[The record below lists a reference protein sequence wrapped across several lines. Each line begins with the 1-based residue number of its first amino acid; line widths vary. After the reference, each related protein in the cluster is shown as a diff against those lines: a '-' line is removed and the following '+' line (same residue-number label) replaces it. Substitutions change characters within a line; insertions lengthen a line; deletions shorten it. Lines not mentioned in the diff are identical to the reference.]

1 MLTRKEKET
10 NEPNRRFAKCKPK
23 KHPSTRVLLP
33 GSGKNQRT
41 RVDRK
46 GREGKTGT
54 VGMGSLFPF
63 ISTVKSKEGKGL
75 LLSAARFPSPVPVPV
90 VVAPV
95 VLVRP
100 PSPFPGPPHHFP
112 FRLQPWRRSRSTSTR
127 TTSPARWRRSSTPP
141 ARRSLKNLP
150 LSWCVRLFFA
160 RVFWLV
166 WSSCERFGCFV
177 VLVVVLFVFVICFV
191 VFCLF

>member
-1 MLTRKEKET
+1 MKET
-10 NEPNRRFAKCKPK
+10 NQPEVCKPK
-23 KHPSTRVLLP
+23 KHP
-33 GSGKNQRT
+33 GSGCYCLERCCLKAKPKKQ
-41 RVDRK
+41 VKQSKWDVPP
-46 GREGKTGT
+46 KTFRGIP
-54 VGMGSLFPF
+54 VSIPW
-63 ISTVKSKEGKGL
+63 E
-75 LLSAARFPSPVPVPV
+75 SAAPF
-90 VVAPV
+90 
-95 VLVRP
+95 P
-100 PSPFPGPPHHFP
+100 PSPAAVCCPLSSVHPPPPHHFT

-166 WSSCERFGCFV
+166 WSSCERFGCL

-191 VFCLF
+191 GFCLF